1 MQAFLLAWQE
11 GPLGIAMRTSPL
23 AYPVAEILHIIGFAL
38 LIGSIV
44 GLDLRLLGFGRTLPV
59 AALARLVLPI
69 AIGGFVLAVCMGLLL
84 FSADA
89 THVAVNPAFRVKLAL
104 IGLALLNILLL
115 HRGVWREVGSW
126 QAVVPPRAQVAALLS
141 IVFWLGA
148 LTAGRLIAYF

>member
-1 MQAFLLAWQE
+1 
-11 GPLGIAMRTSPL
+11 MRTSPR

-104 IGLALLNILLL
+104 IGLAILVGAIMHRVWLL
-115 HRGVWREVGSW
+115 RGT
-126 QAVVPPRAQVAALLS
+126 S
-141 IVFWLGA
+141 IT
-148 LTAGRLIAYF
+148 TA